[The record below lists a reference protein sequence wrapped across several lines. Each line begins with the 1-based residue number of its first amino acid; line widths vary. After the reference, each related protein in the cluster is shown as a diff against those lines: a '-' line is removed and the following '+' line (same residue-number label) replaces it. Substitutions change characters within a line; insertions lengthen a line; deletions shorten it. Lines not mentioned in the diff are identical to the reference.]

1 MGLQQGLDAIQL
13 IHQAFEQGYQGEL
26 QRKKQSQDQEM
37 QLLENQRL
45 EEANKRANDELE
57 LHRKTTEAQLQSH
70 IAQLN
75 QMHFENKTKLMDML
89 RSGALPGNTTQTSAV
104 GQDYQGN
111 DIPNAQGQ
119 TQITQKNPV
128 SFGEET
134 VNDYQLPGEVA
145 QQQADQQKTILSQ
158 LAPVQANA
166 EALKTTAQLRAAEP
180 FKQAENQ
187 RDITKGV
194 AIQAPEIASRE
205 KIAQQAQAGENARAQ
220 LNASTTIAGHNIA
233 AAASNFNARAN
244 NFMLPEQQ
252 TALTSQA
259 QLVAGGAA
267 KLPSGKAGEMIQ
279 QILGNAGGQSAPD
292 PKNIEKIKALPAAFD
307 TIKMVNDFTQKY
319 ATNDKIKAFLNG
331 KISDKDLPT
340 DIRADLNALNTRAI
354 PFSKSFE
361 GTQGIKFTN
370 QDLQLILK
378 GMVNAG
384 ATSTQNKV
392 LGANLNSMVQKGA
405 VSTLSQY
412 PPEQREHILTTQGFF
427 NDLPDTSKA
436 GGKLDKQATI
446 NLLLKTGKW
455 SPIYN

>member
-37 QLLENQRL
+37 QLLENQRA

-70 IAQLN
+70 LAQLN

-89 RSGALPGNTTQTSAV
+89 RSGALPGNTTQTPAV

-128 SFGEET
+128 SFGGET
-134 VNDYQLPGEVA
+134 VNDYQLPNEVA
-145 QQQADQQKTILSQ
+145 QQQADQQKTILNQ
-158 LAPVQANA
+158 LAPIQANA
-166 EALKTTAQLRAAEP
+166 EALKTTAQLGAAEP

-205 KIAQQAQAGENARAQ
+205 KIAREAQAGENARAQ

-279 QILGNAGGQSAPD
+279 QILGSSGQVAPD
-292 PKNIEKIKALPAAFD
+292 TKNIEKIKALPAAFD
-307 TIKMVNDFTQKY
+307 TLKMVQAFGQKY
-319 ATNDKIKAFLNG
+319 ATNDQVKAFLNG
-331 KISDKDLPT
+331 KLSEKDLPT
-340 DIRADLNALNTRAI
+340 DIRTDLNTLNTRAI
-354 PFSKSFE
+354 SFSKAFE
-361 GTQGIKFTN
+361 GTSNIKFTN

-384 ATSTQNKV
+384 GTTTQNKV
-392 LGANLNSMVQKGA
+392 ALANLNSMVQKGSVA
-405 VSTLSQY
+405 TLAQY

-427 NDLPDTSKA
+427 NDFPDTSKA